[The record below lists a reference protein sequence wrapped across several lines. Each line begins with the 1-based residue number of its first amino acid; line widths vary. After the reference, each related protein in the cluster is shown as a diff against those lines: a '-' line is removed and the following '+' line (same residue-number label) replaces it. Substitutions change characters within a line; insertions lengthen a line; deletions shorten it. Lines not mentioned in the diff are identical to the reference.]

1 MQVDLL
7 PGWPSAY
14 TASPILELF
23 QRAGAAGAYSRRT
36 GSGFGAWWQPRGRL
50 QGLSLAYGFVAPR
63 GGDGQ
68 PSRGGWY
75 TAGGDGTNTVQLAY
89 TKPSWNL
96 TATYTRNG
104 ERAQLRGTPLAS
116 QLAATSRGGAIQ
128 SWALAGYWQPAGIG
142 WLPAI
147 SAGWGIDRFAFR
159 AYPVA
164 GLSGVTTTSWSV
176 ALSWSDAFGV
186 GNTVLLAVGAPAH
199 VIGVDGLDDVR
210 FNDSGLALELA
221 TVIRL
226 SDGFSL
232 TPAVFWLSRP
242 RGAMADTI
250 SLSQALAPAGSAGD
264 PSLSVWGALVRA
276 TLRF

>member
-1 MQVDLL
+1 
-7 PGWPSAY
+7 
-14 TASPILELF
+14 
-23 QRAGAAGAYSRRT
+23 
-36 GSGFGAWWQPRGRL
+36 
-50 QGLSLAYGFVAPR
+50 
-63 GGDGQ
+63 
-68 PSRGGWY
+68 
-75 TAGGDGTNTVQLAY
+75 
-89 TKPSWNL
+89 
-96 TATYTRNG
+96 
-104 ERAQLRGTPLAS
+104 
-116 QLAATSRGGAIQ
+116 
-128 SWALAGYWQPAGIG
+128 
-142 WLPAI
+142 
-147 SAGWGIDRFAFR
+147 RFAFR